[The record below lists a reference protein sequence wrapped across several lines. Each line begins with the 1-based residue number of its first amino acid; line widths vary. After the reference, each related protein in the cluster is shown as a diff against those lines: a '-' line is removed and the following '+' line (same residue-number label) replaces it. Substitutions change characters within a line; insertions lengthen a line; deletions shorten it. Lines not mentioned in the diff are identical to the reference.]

1 MHTLSKDLIPV
12 KTENLE
18 MEKWDAETYHKI
30 SHIQETWAKELLSK
44 NEWKGNEFVLD
55 AGCGSGRVTN
65 IIAKTLNKGKI
76 FAVDID
82 ENMIKIARKK
92 YKHLRNVIFLNSDL
106 INVNLPEPVDV
117 VFSNAVIHWIP
128 NHYKLFNKFW
138 DILKPE
144 GKILIQCGGK
154 GNLGKTHDI
163 LESIRKEK
171 EFLQY
176 FRDWKNPWYFPSTSE
191 TNSILQTIGFRE
203 IRTEMTKKT
212 AIFQGFEDYRLF
224 MKTVVM
230 KPYLSYL
237 PSNDNNLTRN
247 IFIESFMKQIKR
259 TSKDFLKKE
268 EEEGSNGGTEQPSID
283 YVRLDIHA
291 IK

>member
-1 MHTLSKDLIPV
+1 MDR
-12 KTENLE
+12 
-18 MEKWDAETYHKI
+18 WDAETYHKI

-44 NEWKGNEFVLD
+44 NEWKGNEVVLD

-65 IIAKTLNKGKI
+65 IIAKILNKGRI

-82 ENMIKIARKK
+82 ENMIRIARKK
-92 YKHLRNVIFLNSDL
+92 CKHLKNVFFLNSDL
-106 INVNLPEPVDV
+106 INVYLPEPVDI

-128 NHYKLFNKFW
+128 NHYQLFKKFW
-138 DILKPE
+138 NLLKPE
-144 GKILIQCGGK
+144 GKLLIQCGGK
-154 GNLGKTHDI
+154 GNLGKTYSF

-171 EFLQY
+171 AFVQY
-176 FRDWKNPWYFPSTSE
+176 FRDWKDPWYFPSTTE
-191 TNSILQTIGFRE
+191 TNSILKTTGFRE
-203 IRTEMTKKT
+203 IRTEMTKKI
-212 AIFQGFEDYRLF
+212 AIFQGFEEYRLF

-237 PSNDNNLTRN
+237 PSDDNNPTRN
-247 IFIESFMKQIKR
+247 LFIDSFMKQIKR
-259 TSKDFLKKE
+259 NNKDFLKDNDEKK
-268 EEEGSNGGTEQPSID
+268 GSSSGKEQPSID